1 MFEFMKKKSGFA
13 LIQILIVIVVLAVVT
28 VIAIPIISNI
38 TRKAPVEISR
48 IPQRV
53 IVSEVKTMSPIIM
66 ATE

>member
-38 TRKAPVEISR
+38 TRKDPVEISG

>member
-1 MFEFMKKKSGFA
+1 MFGFMKKKSGFA

-38 TRKAPVEISR
+38 TRKDPVEISG